1 MSVKSRENNTRLLG
15 YNQMLNRPSAL
26 RKGGAACERAA

>member
-1 MSVKSRENNTRLLG
+1 MSVKSLENNTRLLG
-15 YNQMLNRPSAL
+15 YNQMLIRRSAL